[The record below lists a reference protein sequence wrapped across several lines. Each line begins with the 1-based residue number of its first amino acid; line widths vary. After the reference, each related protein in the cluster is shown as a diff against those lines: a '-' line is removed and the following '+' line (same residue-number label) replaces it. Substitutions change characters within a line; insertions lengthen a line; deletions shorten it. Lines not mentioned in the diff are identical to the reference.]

1 MIISYI
7 ILNKLE
13 HNKNLVLDTEVI
25 GCPYSD
31 HDFVIC
37 SIKIDSRKPEPETI
51 SSKSYSEKNLKSI
64 EEQLL
69 QCNFSEI
76 DKFNSSNEKWELL

>member
-1 MIISYI
+1 M
-7 ILNKLE
+7 NKLE

-31 HDFVIC
+31 HDFVIF

-51 SSKSYSEKNLKSI
+51 CSRSYSEKNLKLI

-69 QCNFSEI
+69 QCNLSEI
-76 DKFNSSNEKWELL
+76 DKFNSSNEKWEFL